1 MKNNQLLAVVAVL
14 LLGFI
19 SNASAA
25 PIVCRDTSRN
35 YMTMDDSL
43 ADACL
48 TSGVGNLTGSDS
60 DLFANGTEWSFVEK
74 SEGARNPTA
83 LFDLSYTAGV
93 GNSTSITGT
102 WSLGA
107 SFWNDYSRA
116 ALGFKFGTGNTPDEW
131 FVLELNEGMTGGDW
145 TFFSTLVR
153 GNGRG
158 GLSHLNV
165 YGIERPT
172 TEVAEPGTLAL
183 IGLGCVGLGLVR
195 RRKTA

>member
-1 MKNNQLLAVVAVL
+1 MKSNQLLAVVAVF
-14 LLGFI
+14 LLGFMT
-19 SNASAA
+19 NASAA
-25 PIVCRDTSRN
+25 PIVCSDTTRN

-48 TSGVGNLTGSDS
+48 TSGVGNLIGRDD
-60 DLFANGTEWSFVEK
+60 DLFANGTDWSFVEK
-74 SEGARNPTA
+74 SDGAGNPTP
-83 LFDLSYTAGV
+83 LFGLSYTAGV

-107 SFWNDYSRA
+107 AFWNDYSRA

-165 YGIERPT
+165 YGIESPT
-172 TEVAEPGTLAL
+172 TEVTEPSTLAL
-183 IGLGCVGLGLVR
+183 IGLGCIGLGLAR